1 MEGVYIVALAYFWQF
16 AMASFS
22 NSFDDVTQHTD
33 VLLEWDRAN
42 TDYPLV
48 IHARVLNKTS
58 DREVNT
64 IEADIATGL
73 TNDSFLWGDL
83 PFPLPFLSTATYELR
98 VLRQQQVGD
107 PTFGLVVASSPPFTI
122 LLQNEDDSND
132 WQTTTNKTA
141 TDSPEPTNP
150 SHSDGR
156 PSSSTAIA
164 AGLVVPFVVG
174 ISVSVFLWMQ
184 RRRKRILAERHKERA
199 GLVID

>member
-1 MEGVYIVALAYFWQF
+1 
-16 AMASFS
+16 MASFH
-22 NSFDDVTQHTD
+22 NSFDHVTQHTD
-33 VLLEWDRAN
+33 LLLEWDHAN
-42 TDYPLV
+42 ATDYPLV
-48 IHARVLNKTS
+48 IHARILNKTS

-64 IEADIATGL
+64 IEADIASGL
-73 TNDSFLWGDL
+73 ISDSFLWEDL

-98 VLRQQQVGD
+98 VLRQQRAED
-107 PTFGLVVASSPPFTI
+107 ATFRPFASSPPFTVLSPI
-122 LLQNEDDSND
+122 EDDNNGS
-132 WQTTTNKTA
+132 QTVWITMTTNKTT
-141 TDSPEPTNP
+141 TDNSEP

-184 RRRKRILAERHKERA
+184 RRQRRIVTERRKERA